1 MGAPEVIQDRLI
13 DIPPSY
19 VETYKKYTRQGSRVV
34 ALTYKSLDDMTVSE
48 AISLDRDIVENGLTF
63 AGFVVMIIDDQALT
77 AYHVAS
83 EVHIISKPTLILGL
97 RRNGEGYNWVSL
109 DETKNIHYRMVMWK
123 PKLEDRISRNFHT
136 KVSHGLSDKFWRCSK
151 DLLEAKMAWR
161 WRVEPSATKF
171 GRSIHIDEV
180 FQQTHIRKDTGEF
193 VDERSMGTNMLK
205 EYVNRKD
212 PKLAKI

>member
-1 MGAPEVIQDRLI
+1 
-13 DIPPSY
+13 
-19 VETYKKYTRQGSRVV
+19 
-34 ALTYKSLDDMTVSE
+34 
-48 AISLDRDIVENGLTF
+48 
-63 AGFVVMIIDDQALT
+63 
-77 AYHVAS
+77 
-83 EVHIISKPTLILGL
+83 
-97 RRNGEGYNWVSL
+97 
-109 DETKNIHYRMVMWK
+109 MVMWK

-193 VDERSMGTNMLK
+193 VDERSMGTNLLVEKPRDDSMGLETLLVIIK
-205 EYVNRKD
+205 VEIVASHKKGRHQVIVHLIQKR
-212 PKLAKI
+212 LSS